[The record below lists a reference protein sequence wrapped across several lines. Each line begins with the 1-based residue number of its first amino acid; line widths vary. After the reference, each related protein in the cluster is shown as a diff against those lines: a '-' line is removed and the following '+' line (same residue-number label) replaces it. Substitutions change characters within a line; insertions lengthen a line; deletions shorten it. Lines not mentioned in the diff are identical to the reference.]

1 MKTKINFSPSVCWHP
16 PKDTWSFQ
24 QHYCALAG
32 RTAIKQRM
40 IPPPPPQFLTEIDC
54 NSQLCWNGQDYV
66 SKSHFLSHNLPV
78 PPAFNLW
85 IGQYICILLSE
96 KFESVTC
103 IENLTILNNITF
115 RARRRSSLTPPLYTI
130 CRQSILN
137 KIFFFAGFIAADYRR
152 QEAGKEASYFSFIHK
167 T

>member
-1 MKTKINFSPSVCWHP
+1 
-16 PKDTWSFQ
+16 
-24 QHYCALAG
+24 
-32 RTAIKQRM
+32 M
-40 IPPPPPQFLTEIDC
+40 ITPPPSQFLTEIDC

-85 IGQYICILLSE
+85 IGQYTCILLSE

-115 RARRRSSLTPPLYTI
+115 RARRRSSLTPH
-130 CRQSILN
+130 LN
-137 KIFFFAGFIAADYRR
+137 STQFVDSRYWIR
-152 QEAGKEASYFSFIHK
+152 YFSLQDSLQPIIDVK
-167 T
+167 KRGKRQDISLLSTKLNVLQCVCVNKLGTWNY